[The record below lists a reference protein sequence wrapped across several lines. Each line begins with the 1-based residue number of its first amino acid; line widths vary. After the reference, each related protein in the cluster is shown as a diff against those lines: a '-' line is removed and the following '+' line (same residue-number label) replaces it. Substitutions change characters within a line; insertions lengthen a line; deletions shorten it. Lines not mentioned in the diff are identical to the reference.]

1 MAIAY
6 CVQVELYHM
15 ACEVASTPGGSEEVT
30 FLYKLVMGACPKSYG
45 VNVAR
50 LAGMPESILQRA
62 GSRSAQLE
70 LAFHCNVKKEIT
82 GKVVDLSEE
91 ELLKELQHVLK
102 KSQMCDHDPIILRR
116 LLLLW
121 EQGKQVITDNGAN
134 WGSQPTPGCT
144 RENHSNFS
152 KRQESPIRSCY

>member
-1 MAIAY
+1 
-6 CVQVELYHM
+6 M

-70 LAFHCNVKKEIT
+70 LAFECNNKKEIT
-82 GKVVDLSEE
+82 DKVVDLSEE
-91 ELLKELQHVLK
+91 ELLKELQYVLK
-102 KSQMCDHDPIILRR
+102 KSQMCDHDPIIMRR

-121 EQGKQVITDNGAN
+121 EQGKQVITDNGTN
-134 WGSQPTPGCT
+134 RGSQPTPGCP